1 MPWQTRETEPWN
13 HEQNPYSGDRARR
26 GQASNPPI
34 AQKRILAG
42 KKSDVEPIEKSTI
55 PPTPAPFPHPRIL
68 LLLSSRYVFSHSL
81 TMSTFSFP
89 SFVRQP
95 PQSPLS
101 GGLLRA
107 NGSAD
112 QGVGLAS
119 PQSPLSGGLLRA
131 PLIRGA
137 RGVHLLR
144 HPPAERPLRQ
154 IRSHEKKRRRQ
165 SSGTKLALLS
175 EIPLL

>member
-1 MPWQTRETEPWN
+1 MALLLPAASPSRMRCGGYKCKRQRHWILVDCLDPR
-13 HEQNPYSGDRARR
+13 SGR
-26 GQASNPPI
+26 GQAS
-34 AQKRILAG
+34 RMTDG
-42 KKSDVEPIEKSTI
+42 GG
-55 PPTPAPFPHPRIL
+55 RG
-68 LLLSSRYVFSHSL
+68 LSMFSHSL
-81 TMSTFSFP
+81 TILAPSFP

-131 PLIRGA
+131 PLIRGG

-165 SSGTKLALLS
+165 SSGTS
-175 EIPLL
+175 WPFFPSSPLGVTLHSVNACPEPVEGNE